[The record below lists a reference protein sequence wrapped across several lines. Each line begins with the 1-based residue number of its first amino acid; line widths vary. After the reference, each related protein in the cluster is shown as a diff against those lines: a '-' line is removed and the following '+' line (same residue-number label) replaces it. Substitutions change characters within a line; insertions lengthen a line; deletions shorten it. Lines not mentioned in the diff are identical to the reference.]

1 LSDGDYRLSV
11 LPSGIQ
17 DLANNSLAV
26 GASVNFQVRDAHSTV
41 LNKLKADLSDD
52 EVGSLLITSIIIDV
66 TADTA
71 SLSGKGNDS
80 NTLANVVPAALGSAL
95 DAIEAYPNLGESIET
110 AAIESVF
117 NSLMGIVTVTNLNT
131 PSARSTA
138 AVDSGFTSLFG
149 NIATLIGEKISSAL
163 VMEKVMGAFVKSLS
177 KAGVTD
183 AADIGSYVT
192 TISMKATTA
201 LINRVDATLDKN
213 ALLAG
218 ISIGMATGAAAVSA
232 DLVATV
238 NSATANGMTAGA
250 TASTVLGIDSVK
262 PDVDPPAIISK
273 TPTNG
278 ATGVAVGSSLTI
290 TFSEQMDAST
300 INTTSITVI
309 DSFNNVVS
317 GVWTYSGITAALNP
331 SSDLSYGTQY
341 TVTVGSVADL
351 AGNAASSSS
360 WNFTTVSAPSMD

>member
-1 LSDGDYRLSV
+1 
-11 LPSGIQ
+11 
-17 DLANNSLAV
+17 
-26 GASVNFQVRDAHSTV
+26 
-41 LNKLKADLSDD
+41 
-52 EVGSLLITSIIIDV
+52 
-66 TADTA
+66 
-71 SLSGKGNDS
+71 
-80 NTLANVVPAALGSAL
+80 
-95 DAIEAYPNLGESIET
+95 
-110 AAIESVF
+110 
-117 NSLMGIVTVTNLNT
+117 
-131 PSARSTA
+131 
-138 AVDSGFTSLFG
+138 
-149 NIATLIGEKISSAL
+149 
-163 VMEKVMGAFVKSLS
+163 MGAFVKSLS

-183 AADIGSYVT
+183 SAEIGSYVT
-192 TISMKATTA
+192 TISTKATIA

-218 ISIGMATGAAAVSA
+218 ISTGMATGAAAVSA

-238 NSATANGMTAGA
+238 NSATANGMTAGVA
-250 TASTVLGIDSVK
+250 ASNDTGYDIDPVK
-262 PDVDPPAIISK
+262 PDVIAPAIISK

-317 GVWTYSGITAALNP
+317 GVWTYSGITAAFNP
-331 SSDLSYGTQY
+331 SSDLSYGALY
-341 TVTVGSVADL
+341 TVTVGTGVEDL